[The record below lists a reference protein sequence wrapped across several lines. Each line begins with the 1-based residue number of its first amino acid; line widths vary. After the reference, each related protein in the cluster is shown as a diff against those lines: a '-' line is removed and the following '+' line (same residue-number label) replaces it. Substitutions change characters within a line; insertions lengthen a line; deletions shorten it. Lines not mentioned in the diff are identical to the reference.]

1 MSEESEVGQS
11 LTEDEKADTILS
23 LSKIQGREKIKAWRI
38 VWFQI
43 ASILIVSG
51 VIYVVTNTQ
60 QSVFA
65 VLSGGATSVC
75 NGILLAWRMSPTTR
89 HLSQDAHQQLW
100 LIYFYAIERYLLV
113 VALLGLC
120 FVVLKF
126 APLLILSGFV
136 IGQFVLLV
144 TWLFVG
150 KSKINSEYKD
160 V

>member
-1 MSEESEVGQS
+1 MSKEFEVEQS
-11 LTEDEKADTILS
+11 LTEDGKADTIPS
-23 LSKIQGREKIKAWRI
+23 LLTIQAQEKIKAWQV
-38 VWFQI
+38 VWLQI

-60 QSVFA
+60 ESVYA
-65 VLSGGATSVC
+65 VLSGGATSIC
-75 NGILLAWRMSPTTR
+75 NGILLAWRMMPTTR

-100 LIYFYAIERYLLV
+100 LIYFYAIERYLLIV
-113 VALLGLC
+113 VLLGVC